1 MRARGKLGRTRA
13 PSVSVR
19 ANANLAQIFGT
30 RRTRSFECVAP
41 LERALM
47 TRQSDRTSSDA
58 CERYALARWRC
69 PYTSTE
75 KLDA

>member
-1 MRARGKLGRTRA
+1 MQVRGKLGRTRA

-19 ANANLAQIFGT
+19 ADANLAQIFGP
-30 RRTRSFECVAP
+30 RRTRSSECVAP
-41 LERALM
+41 LGRVLA
-47 TRQSDRTSSDA
+47 TRRSDRTSSDA
-58 CERYALARWRC
+58 RERYVSARWRC